1 MPPEGSCP
9 SNVFLPIYLE
19 EGEACSDNSTPKI
32 TEILT
37 FTLASEQLELIIS
50 LREGF

>member
-9 SNVFLPIYLE
+9 SNVFFSVYLE
-19 EGEACSDNSTPKI
+19 EDEACSDNSTLKI

-50 LREGF
+50 LREVF